1 MIVNKENTNNEK
13 GNVAVEVN
21 DVTIQGTIV
30 HKFVTPKIAILTIS
44 TGNATSIVNY
54 PKVLFFG
61 DLREQVEKNY
71 EVKDHVTIKG
81 NIQSS
86 RKKEGVVNQVRQSI
100 FAESIERTPSVM
112 KSAFNVESEHSHKP
126 FVNSFKIAGQVV
138 SLECPYLN
146 IVRIVVR
153 VRKNGRLS
161 FVPLVRHTRDAAKIL
176 SEIHPN
182 DNVCVVGS
190 VQTSKSVKED
200 GTRYYENYVIN
211 EINKL

>member
-86 RKKEGVVNQVRQSI
+86 RKKEGVVKQVRQSI
-100 FAESIERTPSVM
+100 FAESIETIHLNPRIIS
-112 KSAFNVESEHSHKP
+112 
-126 FVNSFKIAGQVV
+126 NS
-138 SLECPYLN
+138 
-146 IVRIVVR
+146 
-153 VRKNGRLS
+153 
-161 FVPLVRHTRDAAKIL
+161 
-176 SEIHPN
+176 
-182 DNVCVVGS
+182 
-190 VQTSKSVKED
+190 
-200 GTRYYENYVIN
+200 
-211 EINKL
+211 